1 MFYLVEK
8 LQYTVQFD
16 SYEIVNQNR
25 QTTLLKEGQR
35 YKQHCDVSYFPF
47 AQTLRKSKRVRHMLQ
62 PHILLLM

>member
-16 SYEIVNQNR
+16 SYEIANQNR
-25 QTTLLKEGQR
+25 QTISLEEGQR
-35 YKQHCDVSYFPF
+35 YKQNFDVYHFPF
-47 AQTLRKSKRVRHMLQ
+47 AQTLRQSKRVRHMLQ

>member
-16 SYEIVNQNR
+16 SYEIADQNR

-35 YKQHCDVSYFPF
+35 YKQNCDVSQFPF
-47 AQTLRKSKRVRHMLQ
+47 IQTSRKSKRVSHML
-62 PHILLLM
+62 HAYILLVM